1 MSADFTICTRYSI
14 ESVPLKDYNK
24 YVVIVIWRKYMEVLT
39 STEMAKKWGLSRRRV
54 TTYCTNGRIE
64 GAIMKGN
71 TWLIPDNA
79 IKPED
84 PRRTRK
90 NSDEIEEGAK

>member
-1 MSADFTICTRYSI
+1 
-14 ESVPLKDYNK
+14 
-24 YVVIVIWRKYMEVLT
+24 
-39 STEMAKKWGLSRRRV
+39 
-54 TTYCTNGRIE
+54 
-64 GAIMKGN
+64 MKGN
-71 TWLIPDNA
+71 TCLIPDNA

>member
-24 YVVIVIWRKYMEVLT
+24 YVVI
-39 STEMAKKWGLSRRRV
+39 RRRV